1 MQESLRKNKFLS
13 ECSAGRA
20 EKNGAEYEELLE
32 EIKAL
37 RNALNHRDK
46 KTLDLKLANETA
58 IELSEKL
65 NKSLVEEK
73 AKHALEHDQL
83 NEKHK
88 SVVNNLEKSLTLEN
102 KRLADN
108 ILTDKKMGA
117 GT

>member
-1 MQESLRKNKFLS
+1 M
-13 ECSAGRA
+13 
-20 EKNGAEYEELLE
+20 E

-46 KTLDLKLANETA
+46 ETLDLKLANETA

-65 NKSLVEEK
+65 NKSLVEER

-88 SVVNNLEKSLTLEN
+88 SVVNNLEKSLTLKN

-108 ILTDKKMGA
+108 ILTDKKNGSRNLNLKWRA
-117 GT
+117 E